1 MPSFKSTFNI
11 LKTPWED
18 EVFNPNWLDSDKL
31 VLPPNPSWD
40 YNRDMIIEDVDI
52 WEVLY
57 EAGGGIGVYASWC
70 PHAEFYLLTSGIK
83 SKNQNPLYA
92 DERIIET
99 FYGVGAQR
107 KVLARCQTLGIPL
120 TINDVWVDEK
130 DLWLYQ

>member
-1 MPSFKSTFNI
+1 MPFFKSTFNI

-57 EAGGGIGVYASWC
+57 EASGGVGVYASWC
-70 PHAEFYLLTSGIK
+70 PYAEFYLLTLGIK
-83 SKNQNPLYA
+83 SKNQNPLHA
-92 DERIIET
+92 DERNIET
-99 FYGVGAQR
+99 FYGQGAQR
-107 KVLARCQTLGIPL
+107 KVLSRCQTLGIPL

-130 DLWLYQ
+130 DLWLHQ